1 MLATTLKNMFV
12 NEIEEHKEGQV
23 MHEWYKK
30 VGVCIDNS
38 NKTRHLGD
46 HHKRRMAVQVQMS
59 EAYRRDTNRCVV
71 NVTCTSTGDDL
82 CTAR

>member
-1 MLATTLKNMFV
+1 MLAARLKSIFADEV
-12 NEIEEHKEGQV
+12 EEHGEGQV

-46 HHKRRMAVQVQMS
+46 HHKRRMAVQMQS
-59 EAYRRDTNRCVV
+59 SKTYRHKTKRSVM
-71 NVTCTSTGDDL
+71 NVACTSEGDNL
-82 CTAR
+82 CTGK